1 MKTAK
6 ILTFSITAV
15 AVMILSATIAIAAPA
30 AVIGLSATSTTATS
44 TVLSWAASSTDAV
57 SGYKIFKNADQIAT
71 TSSST
76 TSFLVGSLTPNTS
89 YVLGVIAYDS
99 SNATSSLATTS
110 VTTLADTTAPSVPT
124 NLATTAISTNQINLT
139 WANATDNV
147 GVMGYKIY
155 RDGPQVGTSSINS
168 FNNIGL
174 SASTTYLYSVAAYDA
189 ANNVSATS
197 SSLSA
202 TTLATGST
210 PIATTTP
217 RIRVIGNDQ
226 DGRLINLRS
235 NAKIKVIVF
244 GGSSFNVKDIDRK
257 TVTFAGAP
265 AVNHWRQRHN
275 RDRFMDRVFEFR
287 AREMK
292 DLMNLA
298 STTNSAEVSFKAVAA
313 GVPIEIK
320 ATVRV
325 KNLKK
330 WHEDRDRE
338 HEDEDRKHEQERAR
352 EALKKE
358 RERLREAAKDAL
370 ENQRE
375 LLKQEREK
383 NREAVKEIK
392 NNLKSDIKD
401 LKNEIKDIRNDK
413 KDNKEGKRGDKD
425 D

>member
-1 MKTAK
+1 MKTPK

-15 AVMILSATIAIAAPA
+15 AVIMLSATIAIAAPA
-30 AVIGLSATSTTATS
+30 AVIGLTATSTTATS
-44 TVLSWAASSTDAV
+44 TILSWAASSTDTV
-57 SGYKIFKNADQIAT
+57 SGYKILKNADQIAT
-71 TSSST
+71 ASSST

-89 YVLGVIAYDS
+89 YVFGVTAYDS

-110 VTTLADTTAPSVPT
+110 VTTLADTAAPSVPT
-124 NLATTAISTNQINLT
+124 NLATTAINTNQINLT
-139 WANATDNV
+139 WTNSTDNI

-217 RIRVIGNDQ
+217 RIRVIGNGQ

-287 AREMK
+287 ARDMK
-292 DLMNLA
+292 DLINLA
-298 STTNSAEVSFKAVAA
+298 STTASAEVSFKAVAA
-313 GVPIEIK
+313 GVQIEIK
-320 ATVRV
+320 TTVRV
-325 KNLKK
+325 KNLQK

-338 HEDEDRKHEQERAR
+338 QEREEAR

-370 ENQRE
+370 EKQRE

-392 NNLKSDIKD
+392 NNLKSNIKD
-401 LKNEIKDIRNDK
+401 LKNEIKDIKNDK

>member
-1 MKTAK
+1 MKTPK
-6 ILTFSITAV
+6 ILTLSIGIV
-15 AVMILSATIAIAAPA
+15 AAIILSATIAIAAPA
-30 AVIGLSATSTTATS
+30 AVIGLTATSTTATS
-44 TVLSWAASSTDAV
+44 TILSWAASSTDTV

-110 VTTLADTTAPSVPT
+110 VTTLADTTAPSTPLSLT
-124 NLATTAISTNQINLT
+124 ATAISSSQINLT
-139 WANATDNV
+139 WANSTDNI

-174 SASTTYLYSVAAYDA
+174 SASTTYTYSVAAYDA

-217 RIRVIGNDQ
+217 RIRVIGNGQ

-235 NAKIKVIVF
+235 NAKIKVVVY

-292 DLMNLA
+292 DLINLA
-298 STTNSAEVSFKAVAA
+298 STTTSAEVSFKAVAA

-320 ATVRV
+320 TTVRV
-325 KNLKK
+325 KNLNK

-338 HEDEDRKHEQERAR
+338 HEREEAR

-358 RERLREAAKDAL
+358 QERLREAAKDAL
-370 ENQRE
+370 EKQRE

-392 NNLKSDIKD
+392 NNLKSNIKD

-413 KDNKEGKRGDKD
+413 KDKKEGKRGNKD